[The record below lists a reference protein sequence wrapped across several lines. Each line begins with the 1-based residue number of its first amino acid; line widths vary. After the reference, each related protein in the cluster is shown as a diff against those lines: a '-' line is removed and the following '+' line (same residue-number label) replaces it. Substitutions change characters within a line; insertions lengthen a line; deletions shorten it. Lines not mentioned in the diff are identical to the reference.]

1 MSEAEKFTEQ
11 ELYKKNNESLVLT
24 LAAIR
29 ILHGERAVTHSLKEF
44 LKNGQGNH
52 SQEWLDKA
60 LSAFEHWAKGV
71 EEVARQRFPDLEF
84 FGSGRNGFDKLCD
97 LLTDADP
104 PLFEL
109 VITDAKCDMCR
120 S

>member
-1 MSEAEKFTEQ
+1 VSEAEKFTEQ

-29 ILHGERAVTHSLKEF
+29 ILHGERAVTHSVKEF

-60 LSAFEHWAKGV
+60 VSAFEHWAKGV
-71 EEVARQRFPDLEF
+71 EEVAGQRFPGLESF
-84 FGSGRNGFDKLCD
+84 GFDELCD
-97 LLTDADP
+97 LLADADP

-109 VITDAKCDMCR
+109 VITDEKCDICR